1 LFTVS
6 VETWFW
12 ASHRLR
18 LTDGAQEPLHQH
30 NWRVTAE
37 VAGDKLDRTGL
48 VMDFRRLKTMLDSIV
63 AGFDNAPLDELD
75 CFSENNPSAENVA
88 RYVYDKLG
96 PMLPDG
102 LNLGCVRV
110 VEQPGCSAKFNG
122 D

>member
-1 LFTVS
+1 
-6 VETWFW
+6 
-12 ASHRLR
+12 
-18 LTDGAQEPLHQH
+18 
-30 NWRVTAE
+30 VTAE
-37 VAGDKLDRTGL
+37 VASDKLDRTGL
-48 VMDFRRLKTMLDSIV
+48 VVDFRQLKTMLDGIV

-75 CFSENNPSAENVA
+75 CFNKDNPSAENVA